1 MKEIQKENMRY
12 IFNFKK
18 NFLISQAFQ
27 DQRNRGL
34 KMSYNGIISLIAAYE
49 NILDETYITK
59 T

>member
-1 MKEIQKENMRY
+1 MKEIQKENMCY

-27 DQRNRGL
+27 DQRSIGL
-34 KMSYNGIISLIAAYE
+34 KMSYNGIISLTAAYE
-49 NILDETYITK
+49 NILDETYIPK

>member
-1 MKEIQKENMRY
+1 MKEIQKENMCY

-27 DQRNRGL
+27 DQRSRGL
-34 KMSYNGIISLIAAYE
+34 KSGYNGIISLIAAYE
-49 NILDETYITK
+49 NILDEPK